1 MVDLEMETIL
11 EDKDILEGMI
21 FLHKIK
27 FFTSATSLP
36 GPTVIFVV
44 LKENQNS

>member
-21 FLHKIK
+21 FLHKIE
-27 FFTSATSLP
+27 FFTSATSLS
-36 GPTVIFVV
+36 GPTFIFVV